1 MEIIK
6 IEKTKFE
13 CQNKNIVNTKID
25 TICGIKGYV
34 GIDKSMSIIYG
45 SIPNG
50 LVYFSDIYKVTTDEK
65 CNNVWYAYAYRHDR
79 NQVELRDSATHGNG
93 YRSVSFKDFSEAYK
107 KVLTD

>member
-13 CQNKNIVNTKID
+13 CQNKNIVDTKID
-25 TICGIKGYV
+25 TICGMRGYV
-34 GIDKSMSIIYG
+34 GIDKSLSGIYG

-65 CNNVWYAYAYRHDR
+65 YNNVWYAYAYRYDR
-79 NQVELRDSATHGNG
+79 KQVELRDSVSHGNG
-93 YRSVSFKDFSEAYK
+93 YRSISFSDFQKAFN
-107 KVLTD
+107 VLAK